1 MFSFPLDKT
10 QLFWQAQAGQS
21 VHFGNT
27 LHAWTYTSVFL
38 HATQLDYTT
47 SLQKNLARKISERL

>member
-27 LHAWTYTSVFL
+27 LHAWTYTSVFS
-38 HATQLDYTT
+38 HAAWFDYTI
-47 SLQKNLARKISERL
+47 SLQENLARKISERI